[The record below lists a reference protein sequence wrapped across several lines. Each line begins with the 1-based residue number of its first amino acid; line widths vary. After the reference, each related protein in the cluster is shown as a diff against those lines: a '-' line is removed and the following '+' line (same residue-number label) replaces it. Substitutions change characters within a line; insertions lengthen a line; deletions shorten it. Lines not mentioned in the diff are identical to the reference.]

1 MNKQIPHAFVDPL
14 QFHWCCRGSV
24 FFIIVQKNISTFL
37 GCQWNWILQM
47 NKARTP
53 ENEHQILQWM
63 KSNFSPWGKKEKE
76 KDDSI
81 RYFISYTDMYI
92 ENANTVRGS

>member
-1 MNKQIPHAFVDPL
+1 
-14 QFHWCCRGSV
+14 
-24 FFIIVQKNISTFL
+24 
-37 GCQWNWILQM
+37 M
-47 NKARTP
+47 NKALTP